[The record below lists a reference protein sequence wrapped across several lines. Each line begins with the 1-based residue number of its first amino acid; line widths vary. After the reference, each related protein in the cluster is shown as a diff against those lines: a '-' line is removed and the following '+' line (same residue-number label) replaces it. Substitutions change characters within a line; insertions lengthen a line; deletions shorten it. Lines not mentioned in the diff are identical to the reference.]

1 MKIKR
6 KKREQTQMS
15 TALSDMAFILIIY
28 FIVIAA
34 FNINKGFLLNLP
46 AKDSSRLLLKDDILR
61 YELDNGGNF
70 ILNGKE
76 ISLQQAEKQLALAM
90 ARRPNLAV
98 LLSVS
103 PETPWQKVV
112 NFVELAE
119 KYRVDSFS
127 FKIKNEDLNIANG
140 DLKL

>member
-6 KKREQTQMS
+6 KQREKNQMS
-15 TALSDMAFILIIY
+15 TALSDLAFILIIY

-46 AKDSSRLLLKDDILR
+46 AKDSTRLVLQDDILR
-61 YELDNGGNF
+61 YELDNNGNF
-70 ILNGKE
+70 IFNGKE
-76 ISLQQAEKQLALAM
+76 VSLRQAEKNLALAM
-90 ARRPNLAV
+90 ARHPNLAL

-127 FKIKNEDLNIANG
+127 FKIADENAADGNSEL
-140 DLKL
+140 